1 MRHDCG
7 TALNEATTIMGYWVW
22 STQRTCH
29 FNFMKYNHEIYFRSN
44 CLGWLH
50 VTGLS
55 SWWISSNDPIL
66 SSVWVPHMV
75 ANKIYQTVQN
85 LTYTILPHILPEMDG
100 NKPSPSRSLFF
111 SARGAAPFHLHPF
124 SRQAAKACAELFP
137 PGFLT
142 CGGCQLPMNA
152 TSTHGIPMGYC
163 NSRKH
168 GLVNHDSSTPSLGW
182 AIGIY
187 ESTFGGHDILPCCHK
202 LRCMISTRNCQH
214 FSVCWL
220 HLNIRTIKQK
230 HFFSII

>member
-1 MRHDCG
+1 
-7 TALNEATTIMGYWVW
+7 MGA
-22 STQRTCH
+22 SH
-29 FNFMKYNHEIYFRSN
+29 GGK
-44 CLGWLH
+44 
-50 VTGLS
+50 
-55 SWWISSNDPIL
+55 
-66 SSVWVPHMV
+66 
-75 ANKIYQTVQN
+75 QN
-85 LTYTILPHILPEMDG
+85 LS
-100 NKPSPSRSLFF
+100 NSPKFDIHNFAPYFYQKWMVTNHPRVGHCFF

-152 TSTHGIPMGYC
+152 TSKIPMGYC

-230 HFFSII
+230 HFFSIILHAGNGNLHLEVPSGY

>member
-1 MRHDCG
+1 MIQFCLVCG
-7 TALNEATTIMGYWVW
+7 CLTWWQTKSIKQSKIWH
-22 STQRTCH
+22 TQFCPIFYQKWMVT
-29 FNFMKYNHEIYFRSN
+29 NHPRVGH
-44 CLGWLH
+44 C
-50 VTGLS
+50 
-55 SWWISSNDPIL
+55 
-66 SSVWVPHMV
+66 
-75 ANKIYQTVQN
+75 
-85 LTYTILPHILPEMDG
+85 
-100 NKPSPSRSLFF
+100 FF

-220 HLNIRTIKQK
+220 HLNTGRSNKNIFLASFCTLEMVISIWKYHLVIKQFAMENPPIFK
-230 HFFSII
+230 NGQPSINLWAI